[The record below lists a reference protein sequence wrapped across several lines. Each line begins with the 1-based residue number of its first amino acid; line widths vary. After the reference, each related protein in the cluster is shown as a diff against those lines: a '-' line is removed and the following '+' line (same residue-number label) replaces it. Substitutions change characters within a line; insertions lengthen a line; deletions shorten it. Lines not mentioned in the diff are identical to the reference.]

1 MVKRLGYILII
12 ASLLWLAACAPK
24 PTPAAPTEAPT
35 AAPTKAPTAAPT
47 EAPTAAPAAPTEAPT
62 AAPTPTAVTKLPDL
76 GGREIVVAV
85 ENAYPPYNFIDK
97 ETGEGAGWDYDAW
110 RAICK
115 LLNCKPTFKE
125 TAWEGIFEAAAAG
138 EFDVAADGITITE
151 ERKKTVAF
159 SDPYMRYGQVV
170 LVNADETE
178 IKDKDTLAA
187 LTDKVV
193 GVQLGTTNE
202 ATAIEIVGEA
212 RVKSFDTFD
221 GAVVALM
228 AGDVDAVIIDS
239 TAASG
244 FIAQNPG
251 KLKIAGD
258 KFTSE
263 ELGFVFK
270 QGSELIEPV
279 NAALA
284 ALKADGTLDGLY
296 IKWFERPDLGG
307 REIVVAVENAYP
319 PYNFI
324 DKETGEGAGWDY
336 DAWRAICKLLN
347 CKPIFKETAWEGI
360 FEAAAAG
367 EFDVAADGI
376 TITEERKKTVAFSDP
391 YMRYGQVV
399 LVNADETEIKD
410 KDTLAALTDKVVG
423 VQLGTTNEATAIEI
437 VGEARVKSFDTFD
450 GAVVALMAGDVDA
463 VIIDST
469 AASGFIAQNPG
480 KLKIAGDKFT
490 SEELGFVFKQGSEL
504 IEPVNAALAA
514 LKADGTLDA
523 LYTKWFEEYK
533 PQ

>member
-1 MVKRLGYILII
+1 MKRLVYILMI
-12 ASLLWLAACAPK
+12 ASMVWLAACGPK
-24 PTPAAPTEAPT
+24 PTAPPPPTEAPT
-35 AAPTKAPTAAPT
+35 VAPAVPT
-47 EAPTAAPAAPTEAPT
+47 EAPTVAPAVPTEAPT
-62 AAPTPTAVTKLPDL
+62 AAPTPAAAKLPDL

-97 ETGEGAGWDYDAW
+97 ATGKGAGWDYDAW
-110 RAICK
+110 KAICK

-202 ATAIEIVGEA
+202 ATAIEIVGES

-258 KFTSE
+258 
-263 ELGFVFK
+263 
-270 QGSELIEPV
+270 
-279 NAALA
+279 
-284 ALKADGTLDGLY
+284 
-296 IKWFERPDLGG
+296 R
-307 REIVVAVENAYP
+307 
-319 PYNFI
+319 
-324 DKETGEGAGWDY
+324 
-336 DAWRAICKLLN
+336 
-347 CKPIFKETAWEGI
+347 
-360 FEAAAAG
+360 
-367 EFDVAADGI
+367 
-376 TITEERKKTVAFSDP
+376 
-391 YMRYGQVV
+391 
-399 LVNADETEIKD
+399 
-410 KDTLAALTDKVVG
+410 
-423 VQLGTTNEATAIEI
+423 
-437 VGEARVKSFDTFD
+437 
-450 GAVVALMAGDVDA
+450 
-463 VIIDST
+463 
-469 AASGFIAQNPG
+469 
-480 KLKIAGDKFT
+480 FT

-533 PQ
+533 PE